1 MKELVVI
8 SGKGGT
14 GKTSL
19 TSSFAALAEKS
30 VLADCD
36 VDAADLHLIL
46 EPNVKQTTDFISG
59 NEAIIDEDKCLGCGA
74 CWQKCR
80 FDAIN
85 RVDVGQYRVDS
96 SMCEGCGVCVEI
108 CPADAVD
115 FPESSCGQWF
125 ISDTR
130 FGPMVHA
137 KLGIAAENSGKLV
150 SVVREE
156 ARKLAQEQNSEL
168 IVVDGPPGTG
178 CPVIASITGTD
189 AVLVVTE
196 PTMSGIHD
204 LERVRSLTK
213 HFDVPTFICVNKW
226 DLNPE
231 NTKQI
236 EKIAEESGC
245 HFVGKVPYT
254 KEITAAQVQ
263 GKSVIE
269 SGSEEL
275 KTNIKEIWGK
285 LCSQILK

>member
-46 EPNVKQTTDFISG
+46 EPNIKQTTDFISG
-59 NEAIIDEDKCLGCGA
+59 NEAIIDADKCLGCGA

-80 FDAIN
+80 FDAID

-115 FPESSCGQWF
+115 FPDSNCGQWF

-156 ARKLAQEQNSEL
+156 ARKLAQNRSSEL

-275 KTNIKEIWGK
+275 KKNIKEIWEE